1 MPEKFWLPAAAMMS
15 CLDLTPPPQEDGDPN
30 LQETSNPVGQS
41 SAMGVLVLP
50 QAPAAAPSP
59 KPQQKVPGHFHSIF
73 SF

>member
-1 MPEKFWLPAAAMMS
+1 MPEKFRPPAAAMTS

-41 SAMGVLVLP
+41 SAMGVLVQS
-50 QAPAAAPSP
+50 QAPAVAPSP
-59 KPQQKVPGHFHSIF
+59 KPQQKVPSHFHSIF